1 MEGEQQVALAIADE
15 WAWDAAR
22 NPLPRSADV
31 AIIGGGIVGCSAAY
45 FLAKQGV
52 SVALFEKGRVAGEQ
66 SGRNWGWVRQ
76 QGRSP
81 DRAAAHDAQPRPL
94 AATCAEDLGEDIGF
108 KQGGSLYLAE
118 DSSQLAELEQWL
130 VVARAHDLDTRLL
143 SARGLE
149 EVLKSDAN
157 RWAGALY
164 TASDARAEPS
174 RATAAIARGAR
185 RAGAQVF
192 TPLCG
197 SRYRACCRS
206 RARSRHRAWECG
218 DSRGRLRG
226 RRVDEIILRLPRDQ
240 RAAAHRTGHGR
251 AHRADQAIARRAK
264 RGARESRSVA
274 ALTADTPSRTADRFS
289 IR

>member
-15 WAWDAAR
+15 WVWDATR

-31 AIIGGGIVGCSAAY
+31 AIIGGGIIGCSAAY

-52 SVALFEKGRVAGEQ
+52 SVAHLEKGRVAGEQ

-81 DRAAAHDAQPRPL
+81 IELPL
-94 AATCAEDLGEDIGF
+94 MMRSLGLWRYLSEDLGENIGF

-118 DSSQLAELEQWL
+118 DSSQLAELEQWI
-130 VVARAHDLDTRLL
+130 VVARAHELDTRLL
-143 SARGLE
+143 SPRGLE
-149 EVLKSDAN
+149 DVLKFDAK

-192 TPLCG
+192 THCAVL
-197 SRYRACCRS
+197 RHRVYCRS
-206 RARSRHRAWECG
+206 RACSRHRTWECG
-218 DSRGRLRG
+218 HSRRRMRY
-226 RRVDEIILRLPRDQ
+226 RRVDEIILRLPGDQ
-240 RAAAHRTGHGR
+240 RATAHRTGHRR
-251 AHRADQAIARRAK
+251 ADRADQAIARRA
-264 RGARESRSVA
+264 SVVPA
-274 ALTADTPSRTADRFS
+274 NRDSSPR
-289 IR
+289 